1 MYISILKSMSS
12 VDQGRQKNLTCR
24 YIGYII
30 PFLQIK
36 HKPYALK
43 KIQLK
48 EKSRRIIMQFKARNG
63 KRYSN
68 NPKCHWTE

>member
-36 HKPYALK
+36 HKPYAFK
-43 KIQLK
+43 KK
-48 EKSRRIIMQFKARNG
+48 YN
-63 KRYSN
+63 
-68 NPKCHWTE
+68 